1 MFIFTFQRSEDL
13 AVTNVALKID
23 DTVKDT
29 QGSIEKMIPNYMELM
44 YNVKRDLVD
53 TLTEKS
59 TATVETQTSRRKY

>member
-1 MFIFTFQRSEDL
+1 M